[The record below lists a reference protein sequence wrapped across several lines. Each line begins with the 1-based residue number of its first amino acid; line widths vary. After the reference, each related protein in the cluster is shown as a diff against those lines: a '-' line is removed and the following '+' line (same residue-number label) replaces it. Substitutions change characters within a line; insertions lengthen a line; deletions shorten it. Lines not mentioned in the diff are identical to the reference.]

1 MGQQQRERVL
11 GDFRCGKLPVLVATD
26 VAGRGLD
33 LRGNRP
39 PTTSTGGHDC
49 GWSLRSSQQAAL
61 LCAGLEH
68 VVNYDF
74 PSRLEVYIH
83 RVGRTGRQGMPGHA
97 YSFFGR
103 HLAALAPSLVR
114 LLEGSGQAVD
124 PNLRAL
130 LPAAQPE
137 EEAEAEEDAED
148 SEEPWS
154 SDSEDET

>member
-1 MGQQQRERVL
+1 ME
-11 GDFRCGKLPVLVATD
+11 
-26 VAGRGLD
+26 
-33 LRGNRP
+33 
-39 PTTSTGGHDC
+39 GHDC
-49 GWSLRSSQQAAL
+49 GTGRSGL
-61 LCAGLEH
+61 LSKGCVCAGLEH

-83 RVGRTGRQGMPGHA
+83 RVGRTGRQGTPGHA

-137 EEAEAEEDAED
+137 EQAEEEDAED